1 VNVHDAAPLIELV
14 GVSRSYPGVQALDRV
29 SFDVLPGEVHALVGE
44 NGAGKSTLINILSG
58 LVAAESGEIRF
69 AGRPM
74 SWDSPIHARRHGILT
89 VHQEAELFPTLSVA
103 ENMALEQG
111 LPVTW
116 GCWVEWWR
124 VRKEAASAIAVLG
137 EPLDVRQPAGRL
149 SVAMRHMT
157 QIAAAVTRRARVLI
171 LDEPT
176 SALTARETDWLFDQ
190 IARLKR
196 DGVAIV
202 YISHRQEEVFR
213 LADRITV
220 LRDGHR
226 VWSGRRGNIDRD
238 ELIRHMVGREYA
250 ATIRRSSAAPESR
263 ERLVVQALTAV
274 DGRFSNISLTARG
287 GEILALYGLIGSGRT
302 EWAQTVFGLRRVS
315 AGTITVDAHR
325 VSPRNPADA
334 VAAGIAY
341 LPEDRLREGLFRG
354 LSVRANTVP
363 AALRELSRGALASVH
378 REQDATRDQ
387 VQSLGIKCRDIE
399 QPVGELSGGNQQK
412 VVLARWLLSNP
423 KVLILDEPT
432 RGVDLGAKAEIHRL
446 LGTLAASGV
455 AIVMISSDLAEV
467 LAHSDRLA
475 VFREGQI
482 AREFNT
488 CDVTPEQVTSAALPM
503 ESETQIANP
512 RRATRARHLS
522 TEAPLA
528 CALAAVFVALGL
540 TTHSFLSFANLSGLL
555 ASASILTILSLG
567 AALVILAGA
576 IDISLGSI
584 LALSA
589 GVSGLLLKL
598 PYAAE
603 VVIPL
608 AVCGG
613 LAAGAALGL
622 TNAVL
627 SIVGRVHPIV
637 ITLGTMTIY
646 RGMLLGLT
654 GGDTITDLPR
664 AFTSWAT
671 SSKAGLPGSAWVGL
685 ATIFLAAIF
694 LAYTRWGRHL
704 LAVGSSP
711 SAARLAG
718 ISRAR
723 SWLVAFGGG
732 GLLAATAGL
741 VELAQTGALQS
752 GMGTGYELQGI
763 AAAVIGGVSIS
774 GGRGSVLGVCLG
786 AMLLSTIYNGLVLWQ
801 VSGHHYALVTG
812 LLLLAAVL
820 ADRMWGRTEL

>member
-1 VNVHDAAPLIELV
+1 MHDAAPLIELV
-14 GVSRSYPGVQALDRV
+14 GVSRSYPGVRALDHV

-69 AGRPM
+69 DGRAV
-74 SWDSPIHARRHGILT
+74 SWDNPVQARLHGVLT

-111 LPVTW
+111 LPTRW
-116 GCWVEWWR
+116 GLWVEWRR
-124 VRKEAASAIAVLG
+124 VRDEAASAVAVLG
-137 EPLDVRQPAGRL
+137 EPLDIRQSAGRL

-176 SALTARETDWLFDQ
+176 SALTARETDWLFEQ

-226 VWSGRRGNIDRD
+226 VWSGRRKSINRD

-250 ATIRRSSAAPESR
+250 ATIRRASAATPGR
-263 ERLVVQALTAV
+263 DRLVVQGLSGA
-274 DGRFSNISLTARG
+274 DGRFSDISLTVRG
-287 GEILALYGLIGSGRT
+287 GEILALYGLVGSGRT
-302 EWAQTVFGLRRVS
+302 EWAQTVFGLRRTVV
-315 AGTITVDAHR
+315 GTITVDGR
-325 VSPRNPADA
+325 RLSPRRPADA

-341 LPEDRLREGLFRG
+341 LPEDRLREGIFRG
-354 LSVRANTVP
+354 LSVRANIVL
-363 AALRELSRGALASVH
+363 AALRELSRGAFASTR
-378 REQDATRDQ
+378 REERATRDQ
-387 VQSLGIKCRDIE
+387 IQALGIKCRDVE
-399 QPVGELSGGNQQK
+399 QAVGELSGGNQQK
-412 VVLARWLLSNP
+412 VVLARWLLANP

-446 LGTLAASGV
+446 LASLADSGV

-488 CDVTPEQVTSAALPM
+488 SEVTPEQVTSAALPI
-503 ESETQIANP
+503 ESETQIATP
-512 RRATRARHLS
+512 RRAIRARHIS

-528 CALAAVFVALGL
+528 CALAAVFVALGF
-540 TTHSFLSFANLSGLL
+540 TTDSFFSFANLSGLL
-555 ASASILTILSLG
+555 ASASVLTILSLG

-603 VVIPL
+603 VVMPL

-613 LAAGAALGL
+613 LATGATLGLANAAL
-622 TNAVL
+622 
-627 SIVGRVHPIV
+627 S
-637 ITLGTMTIY
+637 
-646 RGMLLGLT
+646 
-654 GGDTITDLPR
+654 
-664 AFTSWAT
+664 
-671 SSKAGLPGSAWVGL
+671 
-685 ATIFLAAIF
+685 
-694 LAYTRWGRHL
+694 
-704 LAVGSSP
+704 
-711 SAARLAG
+711 
-718 ISRAR
+718 
-723 SWLVAFGGG
+723 
-732 GLLAATAGL
+732 
-741 VELAQTGALQS
+741 
-752 GMGTGYELQGI
+752 
-763 AAAVIGGVSIS
+763 
-774 GGRGSVLGVCLG
+774 
-786 AMLLSTIYNGLVLWQ
+786 
-801 VSGHHYALVTG
+801 
-812 LLLLAAVL
+812 
-820 ADRMWGRTEL
+820 